1 MRPCVAATAAI
12 IPSAHGR
19 GFFEEIGRSAQRELS
34 GFLADP
40 LADGLD
46 ELPLKFA
53 RILQQLAADALAA
66 EIFQILKSFGSNA
79 SGGGAGG
86 FLGFIGGLFGGG
98 FAAGGQV
105 SGARPVLVGER
116 GPEIFQPPGAG
127 SIMPNVSINQAAQ
140 APPMVQIV
148 NTIDN
153 AEIVGAFN
161 SGEGDTVL
169 LNRIGARRTAFR
181 AALGV

>member
-1 MRPCVAATAAI
+1 LT
-12 IPSAHGR
+12 
-19 GFFEEIGRSAQRELS
+19 GFFEEIGKSAQRELS

-66 EIFQILKSFGSNA
+66 EIFQILKSFGSNS

-86 FLGFIGGLFGGG
+86 FLQFVGGLFGGG

-105 SGARPVLVGER
+105 SGRRPVLVGER
-116 GPEIFQPPGAG
+116 GPEIFSPPGAG
-127 SIMPNVSINQAAQ
+127 NITPNVSINQAAQ
-140 APPMVQIV
+140 AAPTV
-148 NTIDN
+148 NVVNAIDSS
-153 AEIVGAFN
+153 EITGAFN
-161 SGEGDTVL
+161 SGEGDQVL
-169 LNRIGARRTAFR
+169 LNRISSKRTAFR